1 MRWLLYLLILA
12 LTAPACADTSP
23 KSGGGR
29 SPFTSELDRTV
40 EVALT
45 AIRQREDMQMVDGVR
60 PVDHLVVP
68 GPGGRTA
75 MTYARETPDGITWPL
90 LILIPGAGTGRSPSV
105 AIEAVYETL
114 KAHRIG
120 RMEWSEDG
128 FYLAV
133 LTRSTS
139 LVGPGG
145 ELVVAMPG
153 SGRAKR
159 IDRDVVSFAM
169 SRDGRWL
176 LYEKMKAS
184 DEHTGPRLLMVSDGA
199 TGQSKKIAELPYP
212 REQVASFGIP
222 DVDSGKAKVML
233 RDYSRGLTS
242 PRDAEA
248 VVDLVGARM
257 AR

>member
-1 MRWLLYLLILA
+1 MRWSHVLLVAA
-12 LTAPACADTSP
+12 LTAPACADTGS
-23 KSGGGR
+23 KSGTR
-29 SPFTSELDRTV
+29 TPFSSELDHTV
-40 EVALT
+40 EVALS
-45 AIRQREDMQMVDGVR
+45 AIRQRDAMQMVDGVR
-60 PVDHLVVP
+60 PVEHLVLP

-75 MTYARETPDGITWPL
+75 VTYARETPDGMTWPL
-90 LILIPGAGTGRSPSV
+90 LILIPGAGTGKSPSV
-105 AIEAVYETL
+105 AVEAVYETL

-133 LTRSTS
+133 LTQSTS

-159 IDRDVVSFAM
+159 IDRDVVAYAM

-176 LYEKMKAS
+176 LYEKMKS
-184 DEHTGPRLLMVSDGA
+184 TDDHTGPRLLMVSDGA
-199 TGQSKKIAELPYP
+199 TGQRRQIAELPYP
-212 REQVASFGIP
+212 KEQVAALGVP
-222 DVDSGKAKVML
+222 DVESGKAKVTL
-233 RDYSRGLTS
+233 RDYSAGLAS
-242 PRDAEA
+242 PKDAEA
-248 VVDLVGARM
+248 VVDLVGARI